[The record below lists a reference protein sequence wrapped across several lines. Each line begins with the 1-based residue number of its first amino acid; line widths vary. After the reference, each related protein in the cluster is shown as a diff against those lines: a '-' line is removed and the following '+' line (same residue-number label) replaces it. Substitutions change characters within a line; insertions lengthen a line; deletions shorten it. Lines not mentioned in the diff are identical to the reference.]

1 MRFIVGGI
9 LLFVFGLMAQNLL
22 LSTSFILNQEEIALK
37 FCENKDNPDVEC
49 NGKCHLAKQLN
60 PSFSIKTEKTNTKTS
75 VSSGLYFSFFEVIEN
90 HAILDDSSLVELNS
104 MCVFNLSYLIKSNP
118 TPPPE
123 LV

>member
-1 MRFIVGGI
+1 MRFLVGSI
-9 LLFVFGLMAQNLL
+9 LIFIFGLMTQNFM
-22 LSTSFILNQEEIALK
+22 LSTNFILNQEEITLK

-60 PSFSIKTEKTNTKTS
+60 PSFSIKTEKTNAKIS
-75 VSSGLYFSFFEVIEN
+75 VSSGLYFSFFEVLDNEQVMD
-90 HAILDDSSLVELNS
+90 ACSLLDQSFKVILTFSDQ
-104 MCVFNLSYLIKSNP
+104 IKSNP